1 LNENADFREMRKSGA
16 LRVDARRE
24 EECYREC
31 AQDHLAIILR
41 LFEWQNAALTRSPLT
56 KSFGHGSV
64 FPLKVPARRLRT
76 IRVFFYPERNDRWN
90 I

>member
-1 LNENADFREMRKSGA
+1 MRKSRA
-16 LRVDARRE
+16 LRVDARRD

-31 AQDHLAIILR
+31 AQGHLAIILR
-41 LFEWQNAALTRSPLT
+41 FFERQNAAFTRSLLR
-56 KSFGHGSV
+56 KQFGHGSV